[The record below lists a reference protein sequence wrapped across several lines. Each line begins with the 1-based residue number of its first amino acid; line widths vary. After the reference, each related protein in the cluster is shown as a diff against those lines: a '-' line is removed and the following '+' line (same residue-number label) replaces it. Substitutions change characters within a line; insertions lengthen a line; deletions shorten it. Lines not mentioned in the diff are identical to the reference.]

1 MANMFNIVDS
11 ISAFI
16 SDKMSIPLIPIPAVM
31 LSNAVIK
38 RPGLSPMLIASRI
51 ITRQQDFGAPV
62 GVNIDGSPN
71 MMNQMFYV
79 VADEIVNALKMEGKV
94 EIAIPMGGIT
104 TIGSGENSGGPV
116 IVTSQNVVP
125 IGGSG
130 IIR

>member
-1 MANMFNIVDS
+1 MNISS
-11 ISAFI
+11 IVQGITSFVQN
-16 SDKMSIPLIPIPAVM
+16 KMSIPLIPVPAIM
-31 LSNAVIK
+31 LICSTIK

-94 EIAIPMGGIT
+94 EIAIPPGGIT
-104 TIGSGENSGGPV
+104 TIGTGANAGGPV
-116 IVTSQNVVP
+116 VVTSNNILPV
-125 IGGSG
+125 SG
-130 IIR
+130 DGIVR